1 MTPDGVAKIITDSG
15 MGYVRVFRGTNHT
28 MSKTASFCTKDFT
41 DSAEEM
47 SPERSAQLFSWFMSE
62 SAPGAYTV
70 RMKANSKSNSDHER
84 ELVVENKGAAA
95 ALSGPGPT
103 ANLADLEAKLNAQF
117 DLRIAQYEAK
127 VEKEKMLA
135 ENAELKARLKEVE
148 SSEYKTSARIGLLA
162 EKGVEVLMERLGI
175 GASMAPAIHGPGGI
189 EDAEIAT
196 NDVTLEQ
203 LVEPPLKQ
211 LYASIGNDL
220 VVLLRR
226 LAQLDPHVLR
236 KLAVI
241 SDEKVQ
247 MAAPFL

>member
-1 MTPDGVAKIITDSG
+1 MTPEAVAKIIVDSG
-15 MGYVRVFRGTNHT
+15 MGFVRVFRGGIHSAT
-28 MSKTASFCTKDFT
+28 SAAAFCTKDYT
-41 DSAEEM
+41 SADNEM
-47 SPERSAQLFSWFMSE
+47 DPNRSAQLFLWFMTE
-62 SAPGAYTV
+62 STPGTYTV
-70 RMKANSKSNSDHER
+70 RIKANSKSSKEHER

-95 ALSGPGPT
+95 AVSGPAQG